1 MPEIGEVARVVSFL
15 GKHLVGRR
23 IASIQ
28 VQDDA
33 IVYGKVGT
41 TAAAFAAALN
51 GKTVLGA
58 RQQGKYFWLE
68 MSSPP
73 HPLMHLGMTGWIKF
87 SNEETFYYKAKNEE
101 MDKIAEKGAAEWPP
115 RFWKFIMKMEGKPDC
130 QAAFVD
136 ARRLAR
142 IRLVDVPA
150 EEMRNT
156 TPLKENGPDPV
167 IDKEVLTLEWLT
179 EKLRK
184 KKVPVKAWML
194 DQANISGVGNWVADE
209 VLYNA
214 RIHPEQYSNTLND
227 AQYKQLHNS
236 LMYVCDLACSTLADS
251 EQFPADWLFKYRW
264 GKGKK
269 DQNVLPNGEKIIH
282 LKVGGRTS
290 AIVPTVQKK
299 TGPVAA
305 DVDEGDEANTTG
317 TRKAKSNAK
326 SISRRK
332 KVASSGEDSGEE
344 AEDSD
349 TDVSGDMDAP
359 VIEVKAKTKTR
370 TATPKQLAPKKATS
384 RKRKEAAAS
393 EEEFTE
399 GEADVKTG
407 TKESPA
413 SKRPK
418 KEVVNQENTIHE
430 RRRRSDRIKKA

>member
-28 VQDDA
+28 AQDDA

-87 SNEETFYYKAKNEE
+87 SNEETFYYKAKKEE

-115 RFWKFIMKMEGKPDC
+115 RFWKFVMKLEGEPDC

-150 EEMRNT
+150 EEMRKT

-167 IDKEVLTLEWLT
+167 IDKKPLTLEWLT
-179 EKLRK
+179 EKLHK

-227 AQYKQLHNS
+227 AQYKQLHKS

-251 EQFPADWLFKYRW
+251 EQFPTDWLFKYRW

-305 DVDEGDEANTTG
+305 DVDEGDDPNATG
-317 TRKAKSNAK
+317 TTKAESKSKAKST
-326 SISRRK
+326 SRRK
-332 KVASSGEDSGEE
+332 KVASSDEDAGEE
-344 AEDSD
+344 VEDND
-349 TDVSGDMDAP
+349 TDISEDMEAP
-359 VIEVKAKTKTR
+359 GTEVKAKTKTT
-370 TATPKQLAPKKATS
+370 TAKPKKLAPTKATS
-384 RKRKEAAAS
+384 RKRKVAAAS
-393 EEEFTE
+393 QEELTE
-399 GEADVKTG
+399 GETEVK
-407 TKESPA
+407 PA

-418 KEVVNQENTIHE
+418 KEVMNQETTIHDG
-430 RRRRSDRIKKA
+430 RRRSNRIKKA